1 MNRVLLGLA
10 SLLAASTSF
19 GFETWLG
26 ADGVE
31 KVDTELDAG
40 AETSGRWYSIVD
52 YEYDGRSEVVWPV
65 QIGDIYGANSL
76 LPVVEAC
83 NGICA
88 TALLQEGFDYPYVMV
103 AFDVAGRKSTADTSL
118 AAADASEWGG
128 LCITYR
134 STTDAR
140 IQLGLGEKVDDD
152 IANANPEVTLPKAK
166 NDTSL
171 KFKWSEFKQPSW
183 YEDKWY
189 GSYQKISGEEAAEQ
203 LVTVRFRIQEIPG
216 SYDFNICA
224 IGPYNGSCPERCQQV
239 VSPRWLSHDSITI
252 SDIPDQ
258 PYTGL
263 PICPDVVIIDHHKF
277 GSKNAEDR
285 LVLDSDYTVKCDNNV
300 NTGLARMVIKAN
312 DKAGYLGTVVKYFNI
327 VDAVQHFGALSVYK
341 NQIETWAVI
350 DGDYDGEDTV
360 KVDSPIKVNR
370 VTIKREFTRDAYST
384 IMFPFDVNTDILY
397 GVAKVLAFAGISQ
410 DSVTGAEQVEV
421 DELWDWYGSF
431 DSFTLKANT
440 PYIIKTSDSYIDVQK
455 AVTIEKTTEGLNVGE
470 VTPWEFRGTYS
481 YKTWDED
488 ELKYRSVYGFAAREE
503 GDYAIGDFVKVGT
516 GASINPMRA
525 YIVFNPP
532 KPLKGAQI
540 SSSEKEALIQS
551 LPENMEV
558 VVVNKDG
565 ERTTVIGT
573 LNTRTGVIRM
583 SREHRTYDLNGRIVN
598 GKPEAKGA
606 YYGKTTKF

>member
-26 ADGVE
+26 VYQHSS
-31 KVDTELDAG
+31 VNTELGNAT
-40 AETSGRWYSIVD
+40 ETEGRWFVISDSIDGGESSIIWPAELGNEYSPTDVTPVL
-52 YEYDGRSEVVWPV
+52 ERCDGLC
-65 QIGDIYGANSL
+65 G
-76 LPVVEAC
+76 
-83 NGICA
+83 
-88 TALLQEGFDYPYVMV
+88 TAMLEKGFDYPYAMV
-103 AFDVAGRKSTADTSL
+103 AFNVVEQTSDTDTTS
-118 AAADASEWGG
+118 ASGDASNWGG

-134 STTDAR
+134 STAR
-140 IQLGLGEKVDDD
+140 TTLQLGLGEKVDHDMEYG
-152 IANANPEVTLPKAK
+152 NPYVTLPVTNK
-166 NDTSL
+166 DTSL
-171 KFKWSEFKQPSW
+171 QFKWSDFKQPTWVSN
-183 YEDKWY
+183 K
-189 GSYQKISGEEAAEQ
+189 GLHISGEDAVKQ
-203 LVTVRFRIQEIPG
+203 LVAIHFRMQDVVG
-216 SYDFNICA
+216 TYDFNICA
-224 IGPYNGSCPERCQQV
+224 IGPYNGGCPERCSEI
-239 VSPRWLSHDSITI
+239 VSQRWLSHDSITI

-258 PYTGL
+258 PYTGDS
-263 PICPDVVIIDHHKF
+263 ICPEVVITDHHKF
-277 GSKNAEDR
+277 DSKNAEDR
-285 LVLDSDYTVKCDNNV
+285 LVLGSDYTVKCENNV

-327 VDAVQHFGALSVYK
+327 VDAVQYFGALSVHK

-350 DGDYDGEDTV
+350 DGDYDGKDTV

-370 VTIKREFTRDAYST
+370 VAIKREFTRDAYST

-440 PYIIKTSDSYIDVQK
+440 PYIIKTSDSYIAVQK

-503 GDYAIGDFVKVGT
+503 GDYAIGDFVKVGA

-565 ERTTVIGT
+565 EQTTVIGT

-583 SREHRTYDLNGRIVN
+583 SREHQSYDLNGRN
-598 GKPEAKGA
+598 LKGKPKANGA
-606 YYGKTTKF
+606 YYGKKTKF

>member
-1 MNRVLLGLA
+1 MNRVLLGLV

-26 ADGVE
+26 V
-31 KVDTELDAG
+31 VQHSSVNTELGNAT
-40 AETSGRWYSIVD
+40 ETEGRWYVMSDSIAD
-52 YEYDGRSEVVWPV
+52 GNSSIIWPAELGNEYSPTDVTPILERCDGLCGTTMLEK
-65 QIGDIYGANSL
+65 
-76 LPVVEAC
+76 
-83 NGICA
+83 
-88 TALLQEGFDYPYVMV
+88 GFEYPYMTV
-103 AFDVAGRKSTADTSL
+103 AFNVVGQTSDTDTTS
-118 AAADASEWGG
+118 APGDASDWGG

-134 STTDAR
+134 STAKTAL
-140 IQLGLGEKVDDD
+140 QLGLGEEVDRQMYY
-152 IANANPEVTLPKAK
+152 ANPFVSLPKTK
-166 NDTSL
+166 KDTSL
-171 KFKWSEFKQPSW
+171 KFKWAEFKQPSW
-183 YEDKWY
+183 VFNNSLHI
-189 GSYQKISGEEAAEQ
+189 GGEEAAKQ
-203 LVTVRFRIQEIPG
+203 LVSVRFRMQDG
-216 SYDFNICA
+216 AGAYDFNICA
-224 IGPYNGSCPERCQQV
+224 IGPYNGKCPDHCTELV
-239 VSPRWLSHDSITI
+239 HPRWFSHDSISI
-252 SDIPDQ
+252 ADIPDQ
-258 PYTGL
+258 RFTGDS
-263 PICPDVVIIDHHKF
+263 ICPDVVITDHHKF

-285 LVLDSDYTVKCDNNV
+285 LVLGSDYTVKCENNV
-300 NTGLARMVIKAN
+300 GVGTARMTIFAN
-312 DKAGYLGTVVKYFNI
+312 NKDYYGVAVKNFKIVV
-327 VDAVQHFGALSVYK
+327 DEQHYGALTVYK
-341 NQIETWAVI
+341 DQYGPWAVI

-370 VTIKREFTRDAYST
+370 VRIKREFTPDAYST

-503 GDYAIGDFVKVGT
+503 GDYAIGDFVKVGA

-565 ERTTVIGT
+565 EQTTVIGT

-583 SREHRTYDLNGRIVN
+583 SREHQSYDLNGRN
-598 GKPEAKGA
+598 LKGKPKANGA
-606 YYGKTTKF
+606 YYGKKTKF